1 MLSSILTSILRV
13 TKKVKIPGGNI
24 SLGVTARQT
33 YKTPKSRKTIR
44 TR

>member
-1 MLSSILTSILRV
+1 MFSSILTSVLRV
-13 TKKVKIPGGNI
+13 TKKIKIPGGNI

-33 YKTPKSRKTIR
+33 YKTPNPRKTIR